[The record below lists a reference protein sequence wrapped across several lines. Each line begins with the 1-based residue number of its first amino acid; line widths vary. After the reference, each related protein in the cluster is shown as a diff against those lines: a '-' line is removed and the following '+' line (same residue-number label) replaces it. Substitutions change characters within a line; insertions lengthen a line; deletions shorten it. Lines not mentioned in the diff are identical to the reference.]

1 MIRHFLFL
9 VAFLTFASSMSAQK
23 IRFSQMKSVEYNT
36 EYEEWDEWPDE
47 WTPIPEET
55 KITMQIKETVRGKVY
70 KVTLFVDDEESS
82 SITVKYDAEKSEKVR
97 KDWDDPY
104 VNCYLDDVGDYIYS
118 QKVSLE
124 QLSKDTSPWKTIEDS
139 TIYFCVLTEN
149 VTYAFR

>member
-9 VAFLTFASSMSAQK
+9 VVFLTFASSMSAQK

-47 WTPIPEET
+47 WTNIPEET
-55 KITMQIKETVRGKVY
+55 KITMQIKETVKGKVY

-82 SITVKYDAEKSEKVR
+82 SITVKYDAEKSAKVR

-104 VNCYLDDVGDYIYS
+104 VNCYLDDVGDYIYA